1 MSPGLDMYG
10 YFLWALP
17 CSSLLRILKV
27 CPEICLDSGK
37 NM

>member
-1 MSPGLDMYG
+1 MSPSLDTYG
-10 YFLWALP
+10 YFLWVLT

-27 CPEICLDSGK
+27 CQEICLDSGR